1 MNIWRLP
8 RVPDNSV
15 LPQTLQKTRM
25 SHYTWK
31 NGQCNSYFITLD
43 IFRKEVQN
51 NGIENEFYAC
61 PVFSYGMR
69 KYGRVIG
76 LNQEEVQK
84 TEKDTVQL
92 KMEEMQLEIERQKEL
107 LDENAKEIAE
117 LKKLFKDS
125 GREQT
130 SGVPH
135 DYYKDSL
142 EEVYEIVSGL
152 EKYTTEEVLFYAA
165 QILSELMGTKDVAIY
180 TVANRD
186 YARLCSATSREAR
199 KLGNSI
205 KYTAMGELYDTLK
218 NGRIYMNAS
227 MAEEFPLMASAVYD
241 QEEIRVFLMFWGI
254 PAERMTQTEVK
265 RLTVIEMLLQNAILR
280 ASRYMANF
288 RRQRY
293 LEGTN
298 VLNEEAFTILVNA
311 FLEAKEKGLTECAL
325 VEVDKAY
332 ESYEDVS
339 TNVACNIRQTDYMG
353 LMEGEKLYILL
364 ANTDMKNAEVVQ
376 ERLRKLGYEST
387 LKEDVA

>member
-1 MNIWRLP
+1 M
-8 RVPDNSV
+8 
-15 LPQTLQKTRM
+15 
-25 SHYTWK
+25 
-31 NGQCNSYFITLD
+31 
-43 IFRKEVQN
+43 QN

-61 PVFSYGMR
+61 SVFSYGMR
-69 KYGRVIG
+69 KNGRVIG

-92 KMEEMQLEIERQKEL
+92 KMDEMQLEIERQKEL

-117 LKKLFKDS
+117 LKRLFKDG

-218 NGRIYMNAS
+218 NGRIYMNTS
-227 MAEEFPLMASAVYD
+227 MEEEFPLMASAVYD

-311 FLEAKEKGLTECAL
+311 FLEAKEKGLTVCAL
-325 VEVDKAY
+325 VDVDMAF
-332 ESYEDVS
+332 ESYEDVY

>member
-1 MNIWRLP
+1 MFI
-8 RVPDNSV
+8 
-15 LPQTLQKTRM
+15 KFH
-25 SHYTWK
+25 SHL
-31 NGQCNSYFITLD
+31 TLD

-61 PVFSYGMR
+61 PVVLYSMR
-69 KYGRVIG
+69 EYGRLMG
-76 LNQEEVQK
+76 LNPEEAQRIERDAVQQK
-84 TEKDTVQL
+84 ID
-92 KMEEMQLEIERQKEL
+92 EMQQEIEEQRAL
-107 LDENAKEIAE
+107 LEEKAREIAE
-117 LKKLFKDS
+117 LKKLFNDS
-125 GREQT
+125 GEAAGQAFR
-130 SGVPH
+130 GPH
-135 DYYKDSL
+135 EHGKDSL

-165 QILSELMGTKDVAIY
+165 QILSELMDTKDVAIY

-186 YARLCSATSREAR
+186 YARLCSATSQEAR
-199 KLGNSI
+199 RLGNSI
-205 KYTAMGELYDTLK
+205 KYTAMGEIYDTLK
-218 NGRIYMNAS
+218 NGRIYMNMS

-241 QEEIRVFLMFWGI
+241 HEEIRVFLMFWGI
-254 PAERMTQTEVK
+254 PSERMTQREIK

-280 ASRYMANF
+280 ASRYMATF

-293 LEGTN
+293 MEGTN

-325 VEVDKAY
+325 VEVDMGY
-332 ESYEDVS
+332 ESYDDVS
-339 TNVACNIRQTDYMG
+339 TQVACNIRQTDYMG

-387 LKEDVA
+387 LKEDAA

>member
-1 MNIWRLP
+1 M
-8 RVPDNSV
+8 PDNSV
-15 LPQTLQKTRM
+15 LPQNLQKTRM

-61 PVFSYGMR
+61 SVFSYGMR
-69 KYGRVIG
+69 KNGRVIG

-92 KMEEMQLEIERQKEL
+92 KMDEMQLEIERQKEL

-117 LKKLFKDS
+117 LKRLFKDG

-130 SGVPH
+130 SGVSH

-218 NGRIYMNAS
+218 NGRIYMNTS
-227 MAEEFPLMASAVYD
+227 MEEEFPLMASAVYD

-325 VEVDKAY
+325 VEVDMAY